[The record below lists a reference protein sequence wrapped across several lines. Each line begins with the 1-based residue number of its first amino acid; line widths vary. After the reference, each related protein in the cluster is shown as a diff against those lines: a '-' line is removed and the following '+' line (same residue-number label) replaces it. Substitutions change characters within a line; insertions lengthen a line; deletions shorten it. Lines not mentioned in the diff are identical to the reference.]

1 MKRVLIITYY
11 WPPMGGSG
19 VQRWLK
25 FAKYLPSF
33 GWEPIVYT
41 PENPSFQLH
50 DESLLGDVSS
60 EQIVWK
66 HPIWEPH
73 HLFYRA
79 KGKKNLAQVNQ
90 GDILDKKNQSLFEKL
105 GLWVRGNLLI
115 PDPRRFWISPS
126 VKYLMRRLANE
137 RIDAIVTTG
146 PPHSLHHI
154 GRLLHQRT
162 GIPWL
167 ADFRD
172 PWTRWVFLRSFR
184 VSAGA
189 MRVHRRQEKQ
199 ILQSAQAV
207 TTVSQALREDFEE
220 LGGRPVHEL
229 TNGYD
234 EADFATTKAPPP
246 QQFLISY
253 IGTLDYL
260 RDPRTFLRALRA
272 LCSER
277 ADFAE
282 HVHIRFVGYL
292 SGVILKDIE
301 NDAVLADK
309 LTIAHYV
316 PHEVVLRLLQNAYV
330 HLLLL
335 SSGPE
340 TRGILTGK
348 FFEYLASG
356 KRILAL
362 GRKGS
367 EIDQILQTTRAGV
380 LHDPQDTNGIKATL
394 LRYFEDYKT
403 NASLNTIGVE
413 QYSRR
418 NLTEALSKILDSM
431 THA

>member
-1 MKRVLIITYY
+1 MTRLT
-11 WPPMGGSG
+11 
-19 VQRWLK
+19 
-25 FAKYLPSF
+25 LPQ
-33 GWEPIVYT
+33 P
-41 PENPSFQLH
+41 
-50 DESLLGDVSS
+50 
-60 EQIVWK
+60 K
-66 HPIWEPH
+66 
-73 HLFYRA
+73 
-79 KGKKNLAQVNQ
+79 
-90 GDILDKKNQSLFEKL
+90 
-105 GLWVRGNLLI
+105 
-115 PDPRRFWISPS
+115 
-126 VKYLMRRLANE
+126 
-137 RIDAIVTTG
+137 
-146 PPHSLHHI
+146 
-154 GRLLHQRT
+154 
-162 GIPWL
+162 
-167 ADFRD
+167 
-172 PWTRWVFLRSFR
+172 
-184 VSAGA
+184 
-189 MRVHRRQEKQ
+189 
-199 ILQSAQAV
+199 
-207 TTVSQALREDFEE
+207 
-220 LGGRPVHEL
+220 
-229 TNGYD
+229 
-234 EADFATTKAPPP
+234 PPP
-246 QQFLISY
+246 PRQFLISY

-301 NDAVLADK
+301 NDDVLADK
-309 LTIAHYV
+309 LTITHYV
-316 PHEVVLRLLQNAYV
+316 PHEEVLRLLQNAYV
-330 HLLLL
+330 QLLLL

-394 LRYFEDYKT
+394 LRYFEDYKN